1 MVQILAGV
9 AALLMAASLPI
20 AAQVTPERPGIPGNP
35 VSSVPPG
42 DTSAI
47 AKEARGWLA
56 DLIKINT
63 SNPPGN
69 EQIAAMYIT
78 GILAK
83 EGIKAEIL
91 DMMPGRSAVVAR
103 LRSSAVAQPS
113 RALLLVAH
121 PDTVPVEK
129 ARDRKSTRLN
139 SRHDQRS
146 Y

>member
-1 MVQILAGV
+1 MVPMMAGA
-9 AALLMAASLPI
+9 AALVMSASLPV
-20 AAQVTPERPGIPGNP
+20 AAQVPPAGAPGIPGNP
-35 VSSVPPG
+35 LPIG

-47 AKEARGWLA
+47 AKEAQTWLA

-91 DMMPGRSAVVAR
+91 DIAPGRSADGAR

-113 RALLLVAH
+113 RALLLVGH
-121 PDTVPVEK
+121 LGTVRVEK
-129 ARDRKSTRLN
+129 CRWSVDPCRAVVKDG
-139 SRHDQRS
+139 
-146 Y
+146 